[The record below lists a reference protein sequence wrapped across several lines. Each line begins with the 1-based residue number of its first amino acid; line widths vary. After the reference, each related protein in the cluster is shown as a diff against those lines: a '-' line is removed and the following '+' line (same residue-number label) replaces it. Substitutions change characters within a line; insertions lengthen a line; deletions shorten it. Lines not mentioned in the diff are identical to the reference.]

1 MKSIKINNLL
11 KDQLCER
18 QLSYITGGSC
28 SCACAYADNGG
39 SSTCDNDNANYDG
52 GVGSPQGGSSCGGS
66 NCDFWRGE

>member
-28 SCACAYADNGG
+28 SCACAYAENGG
-39 SSTCDNDNANYDG
+39 SSTCDNDNINHDAG
-52 GVGSPQGGSSCGGS
+52 LSS
-66 NCDFWRGE
+66 